1 MMNLRKI
8 GIGYRLGLVFSI
20 QILLLLGIAFQAN
33 ASFASLSERM
43 REITTVNN
51 AEAELAVAMRAAV
64 SYRMIALRDMVLVRD
79 ADEVR
84 RAAESIGHLTEQ
96 YSSASSKLRIFL
108 GRRAIKADE
117 RTVLEEEAAAVR
129 AAGPLMDR
137 VIQLRLAGHTDE
149 ASGVLVD
156 RLRPVQA
163 RWSAA
168 LTRLGE
174 IKARQNAMLLNQALA
189 LQKRQR
195 ILMLGIPA
203 LAVVVAALLA
213 WRLTRSITKPLADAV
228 ALARTV
234 ARGDLFTCGDATG
247 HDEPAQL
254 MRALN
259 EMTASLRSAIGTVND
274 GSQAIRTASAALAA
288 SNVDLSGRTE
298 SQASA
303 LEETASAMEELTS
316 TVRQSAENAAQAST
330 LARSAA
336 ELAADGGEQVRNM
349 VSTMDGIDDAA
360 HRITTITGVIDEIA
374 FQTNLLAL
382 NAAVE
387 AARAGAQGR
396 GFAVVAGEVRNLA
409 QRSAGAAREIK
420 QLIDSAVVRV
430 EDGSR
435 LARSLGAAMD
445 QVVDSAR
452 RVSSI
457 IGDISRASQEQSDG
471 IGQVNDAIASM
482 DTMTQQNAAL
492 VEEAAAT
499 AETLHRKAD
508 QLAGVVAEFRLDR
521 HPVRG
526 TSPEPAAAA
535 HASQGFTDRSRLT

>member
-1 MMNLRKI
+1 
-8 GIGYRLGLVFSI
+8 
-20 QILLLLGIAFQAN
+20 
-33 ASFASLSERM
+33 
-43 REITTVNN
+43 
-51 AEAELAVAMRAAV
+51 
-64 SYRMIALRDMVLVRD
+64 
-79 ADEVR
+79 
-84 RAAESIGHLTEQ
+84 
-96 YSSASSKLRIFL
+96 
-108 GRRAIKADE
+108 
-117 RTVLEEEAAAVR
+117 
-129 AAGPLMDR
+129 
-137 VIQLRLAGHTDE
+137 
-149 ASGVLVD
+149 
-156 RLRPVQA
+156 
-163 RWSAA
+163 
-168 LTRLGE
+168 
-174 IKARQNAMLLNQALA
+174 
-189 LQKRQR
+189 
-195 ILMLGIPA
+195 
-203 LAVVVAALLA
+203 
-213 WRLTRSITKPLADAV
+213 
-228 ALARTV
+228 
-234 ARGDLFTCGDATG
+234 
-247 HDEPAQL
+247 
-254 MRALN
+254 
-259 EMTASLRSAIGTVND
+259 
-274 GSQAIRTASAALAA
+274 
-288 SNVDLSGRTE
+288 
-298 SQASA
+298 
-303 LEETASAMEELTS
+303 MEELTS